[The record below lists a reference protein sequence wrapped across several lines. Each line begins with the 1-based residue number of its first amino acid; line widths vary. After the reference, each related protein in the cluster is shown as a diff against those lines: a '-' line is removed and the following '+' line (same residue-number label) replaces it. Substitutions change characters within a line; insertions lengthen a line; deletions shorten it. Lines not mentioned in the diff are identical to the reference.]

1 MAETQCVDRVVQLVL
16 PPGDHHLRT
25 ARLVA
30 ADVATRAGLDCD
42 ETDDVRIAVD
52 EICHALLRSG
62 SGPLCFSFTGDPE
75 RGVSVSASIQGARG
89 AVTDDA
95 TAFAMT
101 VLEWVADSFDVAVD
115 GGELRF
121 VLSKRHAR
129 GAGCRR

>member
-16 PPGDHHLRT
+16 PPSDHHLRT

-52 EICHALLRSG
+52 EICHALLRRG
-62 SGPLCFSFTGDPE
+62 SGPLCFSFSGDPD
-75 RGVSVSASIQGARG
+75 RGVSLTAWIQGARG
-89 AVTDDA
+89 DVVDDA
-95 TAFAMT
+95 TGFAIA
-101 VLEWVADSFDVAVD
+101 VLQWVADSFDVCVD

-121 VLSKRHAR
+121 VLSKRHAQ
-129 GAGCRR
+129 GVGCIR

>member
-16 PPGDHHLRT
+16 PPSDHHLRT

-52 EICHALLRSG
+52 EICHALLRRG
-62 SGPLCFSFTGDPE
+62 TGPLCFSFSGDPDH
-75 RGVSVSASIQGARG
+75 GVSVDAWISGASGGVA
-89 AVTDDA
+89 DDA
-95 TAFAMT
+95 TAFAIA
-101 VLEWVADSFDVAVD
+101 VLQWVADSFDVSVD

-121 VLSKRHAR
+121 VLSKRHAQGVGR
-129 GAGCRR
+129 PR